1 MAYYV
6 FLDTNIYEESNFSFQ
21 NGKFTKL
28 KELTESET
36 VILLYNE
43 VVYREVRQHI
53 EEYVKAAVGEYNA
66 AIKNRGFAPFRNTA
80 NWEKQL
86 ALLDEKELTNVQ
98 WQAWDDYLDDCHA
111 IKIPTNNVDVD
122 IILDKYFKRQLPFE
136 DKKQDEFKDA
146 ITIESIRK
154 YYEIIKDNEFTES
167 IYVAAA
173 DKGFRKSFRDD
184 KEIVTFDSLN
194 KFLNY
199 VIIHTIYL
207 AEAVNRQI
215 ESDVIDKFIKDNIAD
230 EVYSANCNV
239 EDCYDEFD
247 IIRVEDIGY
256 KVGYINIVEESLAEV
271 TLEITA
277 EICIEY
283 TERDE
288 ENSYY
293 DKEDGRYL
301 FEEFVHVQETHE
313 VSFEANMDLY
323 IDNLDEDAI
332 KQKLNETRQL
342 IQEYDDELLT
352 VTCEPETISIPKETI
367 ITMDGWS
374 LLEKEIISQT
384 AEDNWDEEEWT
395 SDKPYTT
402 CPACGKPI
410 SHQNDGGNGF
420 CTDCAWEH

>member
-28 KELTESET
+28 KELTESES

-53 EEYVKAAVGEYNA
+53 AEYVKAAAGEYNA
-66 AIKNRGFAPFRNTA
+66 AIKNRGFAPFRNNK

-86 ALLDEKELTNVQ
+86 TLLDEKKLINEQ
-98 WQAWDDYLDDCHA
+98 WQAWDDYLEDCHA

-136 DKKQDEFKDA
+136 DKKQNEFKDA
-146 ITIESIRK
+146 VTIESIRK
-154 YYEIIKDNEFTES
+154 YFEILRDNEFAES

-173 DKGFRKSFRDD
+173 DKGFRRSFRDD
-184 KEIVTFDSLN
+184 KEIVAFDSLN

-207 AEAVNRQI
+207 AEAVNRQM
-215 ESDVIDKFIKDNIAD
+215 ENDVIDEFIKDNIVD
-230 EVYSANCNV
+230 EVYAANCDID
-239 EDCYDEFD
+239 DCYDKFD
-247 IIRVEDIGY
+247 IISVEYIGY
-256 KVGYINIVEESLAEV
+256 KVGYINIVEDSFAEA
-271 TLEITA
+271 TLEITTK
-277 EICIEY
+277 ICVEY

-301 FEEFVHVQETHE
+301 FEEFVQVQETHE
-313 VSFEANMDLY
+313 VSFEANLDVY
-323 IDNLDEDAI
+323 IDNFNEEAI
-332 KQKLNETRQL
+332 KQKLNDTKQL
-342 IQEYDDELLT
+342 LQEYDEELL
-352 VTCEPETISIPKETI
+352 VITCEPDIISIPKGTI
-367 ITMDGWS
+367 IAMNGWT

-384 AEDNWDEEEWT
+384 VDDNWAEEEWAG
-395 SDKPYTT
+395 DKPYTT

-420 CTDCAWEH
+420 CADCAWEH